1 MDHGNIE
8 FDNPVSAPYGFETP
22 VKDDMAAAVERVTAA
37 LKEEGF
43 GVLCDIDVQA
53 ALKAKLNVD
62 RRPYRILGACNPAL
76 ARQALDA
83 DPARPAAALQCGGAR
98 GRRGPRA
105 RGLHGS
111 RGGARAR
118 QQSYDYEAR
127 LGGEGAARTR
137 ARPLDRTLINP
148 GA

>member
-8 FDNPVSAPYGFETP
+8 FDNPASAPYGFETP
-22 VKDDMAAAVERVTAA
+22 VKGDMAAAVERVTAA

-83 DPARPAAALQCGGAR
+83 DPAIGLLLPCNVVVREDDDGHVRVAFMDPVAVLALVNNPTITKLAW
-98 GRRGPRA
+98 
-105 RGLHGS
+105 
-111 RGGARAR
+111 
-118 QQSYDYEAR
+118 DVKAR
-127 LGGEGAARTR
+127 LERVRDRLGA
-137 ARPLDRTLINP
+137 
-148 GA
+148 